1 MIGKRYVSAVLLA
14 VLAIFTAPSARA
26 DINLLPDTTNNIP
39 AAVLSR
45 DYEQVKGL
53 VVKGFNINALDAEG
67 RSGLILA
74 ASIGSAPMAKL
85 LIDNGARVGIADK
98 TGN

>member
-1 MIGKRYVSAVLLA
+1 MSGRRFLSAMLLSMLVTVA
-14 VLAIFTAPSARA
+14 APAAHA
-26 DINLLPDTTNNIP
+26 DINLLPDTSNNIP